1 MTGAAR
7 GAAEIRVVRASFENE
22 RWQSQELVHVEL
34 PPGGFVVLK
43 PAAGIIIAASANRG
57 MAKTQRIRW
66 FTLSDIFFIDY
77 TTRASGKSK
86 TTQLRSQ
93 QLANWK

>member
-1 MTGAAR
+1 M
-7 GAAEIRVVRASFENE
+7 
-22 RWQSQELVHVEL
+22 QVEL

-66 FTLSDIFFIDY
+66 FTPSDIFFIDY
-77 TTRASGKSK
+77 TTRAFGKSK
-86 TTQLRSQ
+86 TTSTAPQLRSQ